1 MPAGANDGIIPHG
14 RPLAFGLYGFSGSC
28 GSICSTYVI
37 TPTTESHVTFI
48 AECRNEPHSE
58 TVTFES
64 EGTRS
69 HARKGWNVTGIVM
82 SLTRSV
88 GDCHPRS
95 ETRQSQSVEAKQTI
109 SILSLCTHNFQVCT
123 IEKCL
128 CDLSLFS
135 ILFRTFQEL
144 QDERSCYTSDATT
157 LRLYGRRFTPCCRC
171 CSSRIERPG

>member
-1 MPAGANDGIIPHG
+1 MNTIEYYFRHAGWSKRRHNSHG
-14 RPLAFGLYGFSGSC
+14 RPIAFGLCGFSGSC

-37 TPTTESHVTFI
+37 TPTAESRVTFI

-69 HARKGWNVTGIVM
+69 HARKGSNVSVYVM

-95 ETRQSQSVEAKQTI
+95 ETNQSLSVEEKRTL
-109 SILSLCTHNFQVCT
+109 SFRSLCTHNFQARTV
-123 IEKCL
+123 EKCL
-128 CDLSLFS
+128 CV
-135 ILFRTFQEL
+135 
-144 QDERSCYTSDATT
+144 
-157 LRLYGRRFTPCCRC
+157 
-171 CSSRIERPG
+171 